1 MSFGS
6 EAVRLLHQYGVDTVF
21 GIPGVHTIEYYRGVS
36 ETGMRGVVPRHE
48 QGAGFMADGYAR
60 ISGRPGV
67 CILVSG
73 PGVLNAAT
81 PIAQAWHDSIPML
94 VIAASTES
102 PLMGKNRGPLH
113 DVPDQAAFFAQLCDR
128 SVTVTDPDQFAEVI
142 AETFASWGRNRN
154 RPVHVSIP
162 FDLLTLDV
170 KTMQARDVTPIRKRP
185 TPEQLSL
192 LQEMLDVALSPLII
206 AGGGAIHSS
215 KLVRELAELTQAP
228 VISTGNAR
236 GILPHD
242 HPLNVGTLLP
252 FEGTRKLIENSDLV
266 LALGTEFSD
275 VDTIYTGKRIP
286 APKKLVRVDLD
297 IAQLNSAYSSDLGI
311 ESDVGC
317 FLQECCNWLRVH
329 EFVAKNLKAK
339 ADVTA
344 AKETIAWTDQS
355 KSHFPWLDA
364 ISSTLPEN
372 VIVSIDSTQ
381 LAYTAHHYLPWS
393 SPTRWLAPYGLGT
406 LGPALP
412 MGLGAKV
419 ASPKDPVVVI
429 AGDGGVLFTLPE
441 LATARDIGGSLVTI
455 IWDNAGYAEIRDS
468 FDRAKAPRY
477 GVDVSSFDL
486 VGIARGFG
494 LDAARVTSPEQLQDL
509 LAKGLNSQNPSVIV
523 VTEPGSPAAAIVRN

>member
-6 EAVRLLHQYGVDTVF
+6 EAVKLLHQYGVDTVF

-36 ETGMRGVVPRHE
+36 ETGIKAVVPRHE

-102 PLMGKNRGPLH
+102 SLRGKNRGPLH
-113 DVPDQAAFFAQLCDR
+113 DVPDQAAFFGQLCDR

-154 RPVHVSIP
+154 RPVHISVP
-162 FDLLTLDV
+162 VDLLTLDV
-170 KTMQARDVTPIRKRP
+170 KSMQARNLVLSQKKP
-185 TPEQLSL
+185 TPEALSRL
-192 LQEMLDVALSPLII
+192 EEMLGGAQNPLII

-215 KLVRELAELTQAP
+215 KLVRELAELIQAP

-252 FEGTRKLIENSDLV
+252 FEGARKLIENSDLV

-275 VDTIYTGKRIP
+275 VDIIYTGKRVP
-286 APKKLVRVDLD
+286 TPKRLVRVDLD
-297 IAQLNSAYSSDLGI
+297 TAQLNSAYPSDLGI
-311 ESDVGC
+311 ESDTGC
-317 FLQECCNWLRVH
+317 FLQEFLTRLRAH
-329 EFVAKNLKAK
+329 EFVAKNQNAK
-339 ADVTA
+339 ADVIA
-344 AKETIAWTDQS
+344 AKAMIAWTDQS
-355 KSHFPWLDA
+355 RSYFPWLDA

-372 VIVSIDSTQ
+372 AIVSIDSTQ

-441 LATARDIGGSLVTI
+441 LATARDLGGSLVTI
-455 IWDNAGYAEIRDS
+455 IWDNAGYGEIRDS
-468 FDRAKAPRY
+468 FDRAKAPRT

-486 VGIARGFG
+486 VAIAKGFG
-494 LDAARVTSPEQLQDL
+494 LGAARVTSPEQLQDL
-509 LAKGLNSQNPSVIV
+509 LARGLNSRDPSVIV
-523 VTEPGSPAAAIVRN
+523 VTEPGSPAASVIRS